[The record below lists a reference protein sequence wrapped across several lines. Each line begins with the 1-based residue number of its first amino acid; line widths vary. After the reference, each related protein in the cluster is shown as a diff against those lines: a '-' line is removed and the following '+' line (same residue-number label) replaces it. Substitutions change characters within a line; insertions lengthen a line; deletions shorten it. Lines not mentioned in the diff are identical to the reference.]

1 MTQAGPYICE
11 AQKKLAFGNLT
22 LLISNLWFSRASS
35 SNTVDL
41 QSPTITVWTHTHC
54 NHSQRD
60 RKPFT
65 GNPDW
70 NVITYRLL
78 TLCAHWRGSTSS
90 STTRNLQLRIYPI
103 LGHIWFN
110 SLVIVLLPADASC
123 TSLLKPDWFTDW
135 NTGSR
140 HSMFTSHPHVQDSE
154 PRSATQLSRTSAS
167 SSNAKPTQ
175 SFTDREPLWLP
186 VDLHFTFILTAETHP
201 LQAFPKE
208 IANQSS
214 SWYILSATI

>member
-1 MTQAGPYICE
+1 MTQAGPYIWK

-22 LLISNLWFSRASS
+22 LLTSNLWFSRASS

-41 QSPTITVWTHTHC
+41 QSPTITVWIHTHC
-54 NHSQRD
+54 KETGNHSLGTR
-60 RKPFT
+60 
-65 GNPDW
+65 
-70 NVITYRLL
+70 IEMSSHI

-140 HSMFTSHPHVQDSE
+140 HSLFTSHPHVQDSE

-167 SSNAKPTQ
+167 SSNAKSTQ
-175 SFTDREPLWLP
+175 SFTDRGASLAPCWSPLHLHPNSRNTSTSSIPQRDSKP
-186 VDLHFTFILTAETHP
+186 V
-201 LQAFPKE
+201 K
-208 IANQSS
+208 
-214 SWYILSATI
+214 